1 MIILDQS
8 VIVVQPV
15 STDKFTIDLITDSP
29 KDKTVIAQVYPLD
42 EVTEVPIQGTVK
54 FLTLWEGTEYDSI
67 GNWTQ
72 EQAEDKIIE
81 LLEAQ

>member
-1 MIILDQS
+1 MIILNQS

-15 STDKFTIDLITDSP
+15 STHKFNIDLITDSP

-42 EVTEVPIQGTVK
+42 EVTEEPIQGTAK
-54 FLTLWEGTEYDSI
+54 LLTLWEGVEYDNI

-72 EQAEDKIIE
+72 EQANDKIIE
-81 LLEAQ
+81 MLTQ